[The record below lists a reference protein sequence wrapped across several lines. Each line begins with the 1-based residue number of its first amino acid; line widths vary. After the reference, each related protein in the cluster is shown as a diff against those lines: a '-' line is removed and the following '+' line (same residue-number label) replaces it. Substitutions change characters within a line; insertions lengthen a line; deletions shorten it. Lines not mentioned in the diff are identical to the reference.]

1 MKDTFDLTIYLQI
14 SEREEV
20 KRTMSSKENMQLIL
34 QAVSEEAL
42 KRVKKEKATRLKR
55 KTLKLI
61 ALSKELTQALNG
73 M

>member
-1 MKDTFDLTIYLQI
+1 
-14 SEREEV
+14 
-20 KRTMSSKENMQLIL
+20 MSSKENMQLIL

-42 KRVKKEKATRLKR
+42 KRVNKEKATRLKR